1 MDQYSPTSLYPIA
14 EEVTPQDH
22 QIFCHGGTTSNIERL
37 PSSLRRS
44 KVPTKSMK
52 KQIEDLAYEVSY
64 LKAEVSWHSETKQ
77 VLLQFH
83 DQIYQIFHKVEDALA
98 QVNARLEAAEQRY
111 LGLWGLTPNAN
122 RDDSVI

>member
-44 KVPTKSMK
+44 KVPIKSMK

-64 LKAEVSWHSETKQ
+64 LKAEVSWHSESKQ
-77 VLLQFH
+77 ALLQF
-83 DQIYQIFHKVEDALA
+83 QEQMYQLFHQMEEALV
-98 QVNARLEAAEQRY
+98 QVNARMQEAEQRY
-111 LGLWGLTPNAN
+111 LSLWGLTAQAN
-122 RDDSVI
+122 SGESVI